1 MTITK
6 TSRDL
11 TGVERYSMTLDPEIK
26 TVKGLEDGTVLN
38 VTAWLQF
45 EDVDSKTGETNYLTA
60 FLTDEGTAYAV
71 QSKTFVESFM
81 TIWDMFKDV
90 NPTVSI
96 IKISG
101 VSKGGR
107 DYVNCTLNKSA
118 YN

>member
-1 MTITK
+1 MKITA

-11 TGVERYSMTLDPEIK
+11 SSVERYSMTMDPEIK
-26 TVKGLEDGTVLN
+26 TVKALEDGTVLN

-45 EDVDSKTGETNYLTA
+45 EDIDSKTGETNYLTA
-60 FLTDEGTAYAV
+60 FLTDDGTAYAV
-71 QSKTFVESFM
+71 QSKTFIESFM
-81 TIWDMFKDV
+81 TIWDMFKDT
-90 NPTVSI
+90 NPTVSV